1 MLLLVIAVILFI
13 LADITI
19 RMVMNKVR
27 RQRELRARE
36 EALATSLRLDFTR
49 EARTLKRAEV
59 PEPRA
64 RILCVDDE
72 DVVLDSFR
80 RIMVMDGYNVD
91 TVQTGQEA
99 LGLIQSHHYDFV
111 FTDLKMPEMDGHD
124 VVKSVKHLRPDI
136 DVIVITGYGTVES
149 AVECMQHGAMN
160 YIQKPFTDEELL
172 GLVQKSLLQRQ
183 ERIRRQLKPQ
193 VFITEFP
200 GAEQFRTQ
208 EFAIPGGI
216 FVAANHCW
224 VSLNAEGHVSVGI
237 DDFAK
242 KLIGK
247 IESIEFPNLGMSVQA
262 GQTLFTVRQSGRTV
276 TFASPVSGK
285 VLRINQVLARE
296 PARLDV
302 TPYDNNWV
310 CELDP
315 DHIDTELTQLKIGR
329 AAVDFYQD
337 EIARVQSLLK
347 DIHPSEDNG
356 SDKLHVGELEQL
368 NEKEWTIVTDKFF
381 VR

>member
-49 EARTLKRAEV
+49 EARTLKRVEV

-247 IESIEFPNLGMSVQA
+247 IESIEFPNLGMSVQS

-285 VLRINQVLARE
+285 VLRINHALARE

-302 TPYDNNWV
+302 TPYDSNWV

-315 DHIDTELTQLKIGR
+315 DRIDTELTQLKIGR
-329 AAVDFYQD
+329 AAVDFYQE